1 MMVDMSPRAV
11 TERLR
16 LMDELWELSV
26 KLMNSKVILGHVS
39 PSKNERSLDVEAAIR
54 KVLFFDWDPIGVAT
68 LGAPDD
74 EYDSYIAPIY
84 KILVETRS
92 EDEIVKR
99 LYQLEHD
106 SMGISRNDPAV
117 LKPVARKLLELDVKE
132 AVIVSAV
139 RTAVGK
145 APKGTL
151 KNTRPDDLG
160 AAAIK
165 EAVDRVEG
173 LDKSQIEDVIM
184 GCAFPE
190 AEQGM
195 NVARTAMIAAGLP
208 RYCSSGLQ
216 TIALAANRI
225 STGGAEVIV
234 AGGLE
239 TMSMIPMGGNV
250 IRPNPSLVDS
260 YPDYYLNMGLTAEN
274 LARKYE
280 ITREQADEFSLSSHQ
295 KALTAIA
302 DEKFKDEIV
311 SVNVFVDEFDEKGRV
326 RRKEIV
332 FAQDEGPRTDTS
344 LEGLAK
350 LKPAFHAKGTVTA
363 GNSSQMSDGA
373 AAVVVM
379 SADKAKEIGATPMA
393 RFVSFATAGCLPEE
407 MGIGPV
413 FAIPKALK
421 MAGLTL
427 DQIDVIE
434 LNEAFAVQSL
444 SVMKLLEMDPSK
456 VNVNGGAIAL
466 GHPLGCTGAK
476 LTATLLQELKRRN
489 ARYGMVTM
497 CVGGG
502 MGAAGIF
509 ERMN

>member
-1 MMVDMSPRAV
+1 M
-11 TERLR
+11 
-16 LMDELWELSV
+16 
-26 KLMNSKVILGHVS
+26 
-39 PSKNERSLDVEAAIR
+39 
-54 KVLFFDWDPIGVAT
+54 
-68 LGAPDD
+68 
-74 EYDSYIAPIY
+74 
-84 KILVETRS
+84 
-92 EDEIVKR
+92 
-99 LYQLEHD
+99 
-106 SMGISRNDPAV
+106 
-117 LKPVARKLLELDVKE
+117 KE

-151 KNTRPDDLG
+151 RNTRSDEMA

-165 EAVDRVEG
+165 EAVARAGVDSAII
-173 LDKSQIEDVIM
+173 DDVIM

-190 AEQGM
+190 ASQGM
-195 NVARTAMIAAGLP
+195 NVARTAAVIAGLP
-208 RYCSSGLQ
+208 VETSAMTVNRYCSSGLQ
-216 TIALAANRI
+216 TIALAAERVM
-225 STGGAEVIV
+225 TGGADAIV

-239 TMSMIPMGGNV
+239 SMTAIPMGGNTF
-250 IRPNPSLVDS
+250 RPNPNLSET

-274 LARKYE
+274 VAKKYDV
-280 ITREQADEFSLSSHQ
+280 TREQADEFSLRSHR
-295 KALTAIA
+295 KAAAAIA
-302 DEKFKDEIV
+302 EGKFAEEIV
-311 SVNVFVDEFDEKGRV
+311 PLNLFVDEQDENGRV
-326 RRKEIV
+326 MRREIV
-332 FAQDEGPRTDTS
+332 FETDEGVRSDTS
-344 LEGLAK
+344 MEALAK

-373 AAVVVM
+373 AAAVVM
-379 SADKAKEIGATPMA
+379 SADMAKELGITPLA

-413 FAIPKALK
+413 HAIPKALK
-421 MAGLTL
+421 LAGLSL

-434 LNEAFAVQSL
+434 LNEAFAAQSL
-444 SVMKLLEMDPSK
+444 AVIKLLEMDPAK

-476 LTATLLQELKRRN
+476 LTATILREMERRN

-509 ERMN
+509 ERV